1 MNAPRSTIFS
11 AIPTPQIA
19 SALIARNRCD
29 RPLVVIATALL
40 SALGTL
46 GGCGSTTEKPE
57 LSIASDEY
65 SDAIAATR
73 DVLRSYRFQI
83 DRVDA
88 AEGVVTTAPK
98 SSSGLATPWDAEQ
111 SSFNQELE
119 DLGNMQERRVRVT
132 FDRATTPDADA
143 KITARVEVVID
154 RVQRPGWR
162 PTPKSVR
169 HSTVTMDPDLAARQ
183 MWPTYSVPIR
193 QDPEFASEIAGKIGR
208 KLGEIRGAEHEDTH
222 TER

>member
-1 MNAPRSTIFS
+1 MAGVLSLVAFIAGCSSFVT
-11 AIPTPQIA
+11 AIHVPDDQYP
-19 SALIARNRCD
+19 
-29 RPLVVIATALL
+29 
-40 SALGTL
+40 
-46 GGCGSTTEKPE
+46 
-57 LSIASDEY
+57 
-65 SDAIAATR
+65 DAIAATR

-88 AEGVVTTAPK
+88 AQGVVTTLPK
-98 SSSGLATPWDAEQ
+98 PSSGIATPWDAEQ

-119 DLGNMQERRVRVT
+119 DLANSQERRVRVV
-132 FDRATTPDADA
+132 FQRPAWSSPEPGAGA
-143 KITARVEVVID
+143 SLPSEPAVGRMMHVEVTID

-193 QDPEFASEIAGKIGR
+193 QDPEFAHELMFKIEDRLRDILHERAPDVPTEHAG
-208 KLGEIRGAEHEDTH
+208 AP
-222 TER
+222 

>member
-1 MNAPRSTIFS
+1 MT
-11 AIPTPQIA
+11 
-19 SALIARNRCD
+19 
-29 RPLVVIATALL
+29 
-40 SALGTL
+40 
-46 GGCGSTTEKPE
+46 KPE

-88 AEGVVTTAPK
+88 AEGVVTTASK
-98 SSSGLATPWDAEQ
+98 SSSGLATPWDPEQ

-119 DLGNMQERRVRVT
+119 DLANMQERRVRVT
-132 FDRATTPDADA
+132 FDRATTLDADA

-193 QDPEFASEIAGKIGR
+193 QDPEFASEIAEKIER
-208 KLGEIRGAEHEDTH
+208 RLGEIRGTRHESAH